1 MLLFSVSVAWQ
12 LVIYFTLKRFGPIV
26 FSLIMM
32 IRQIFSLI
40 LSCILYGHPIGGLG
54 FVGVSIVFGVIFYRW
69 YSGRSKK

>member
-1 MLLFSVSVAWQ
+1 M
-12 LVIYFTLKRFGPIV
+12 IYFTLKRFGPIV

-54 FVGVSIVFGVIFYRW
+54 FIGVFIVFAVIFYRW
-69 YSGRSKK
+69 YVGRQRK